1 MEETVTTSVYVLDG
15 VTFDYGLTPV
25 DIFTNGMTLVGSVA
39 AFVVLGIAIAYV
51 PKLISIIKGAV
62 S

>member
-1 MEETVTTSVYVLDG
+1 MDLFTG
-15 VTFDYGLTPV
+15 VTIAWGFTPA

-51 PKLISIIKGAV
+51 PKLISVIKGAV